1 MAKLSSHLK
10 SSTLFL
16 LLLVLWY
23 ILSQMGL
30 WSSFVLPG
38 PGKVADAFRE
48 MCKSGELLTSLWVSV
63 RRILIGFSLAS
74 LLAFCFA
81 IISLLF
87 PGCRPYYS
95 GLLNFLRNVPPLTL
109 IPLLIL
115 WFGIGEVPKVIV
127 IILASFFPLLLNLD
141 SGFAG
146 CDTKLL
152 EVGKVLGF
160 TKKETLKKIV
170 FPYALP
176 YIVVGM
182 RIALGYSLRAI
193 IGAEMIAASSGL
205 GYLILDAETMS
216 RSDKVLVGIIV
227 IGLLGICLDYAFAL
241 FIKQH
246 FPYSKEVA
254 S

>member
-1 MAKLSSHLK
+1 MHKLQLHLK
-10 SSTLFL
+10 SSVLFL
-16 LLLVLWY
+16 LILLVWY
-23 ILSQMGL
+23 VLSQLQL

-38 PGKVADAFRE
+38 PGKVLTAFQE
-48 MCKSGELLTSLWVSV
+48 MCQNGELLESIYVSFRRIFLGFCLAAMLAFGFAITSL
-63 RRILIGFSLAS
+63 LI
-74 LLAFCFA
+74 
-81 IISLLF
+81 
-87 PGCRPYYS
+87 PGAKPYYA
-95 GLLNFLRNVPPLTL
+95 GVLNFLRNVPPLTL

-115 WFGIGEVPKVIV
+115 WFGIGELPKIIV

-146 CDTKLL
+146 CDQKLL

-160 TKKETLKKIV
+160 SQREILTKII
-170 FPYALP
+170 FPYSLP

-205 GYLILDAETMS
+205 GYLILDAQTLS

-227 IGLLGICLDYAFAL
+227 IGLLGIGLDWLFAL
-241 FIKQH
+241 FIRHH
-246 FPYSKEVA
+246 FPYRTEVT